1 MSVCRRVGDCSTVQ
15 FFVVTLR
22 HLYSISAHVPQLSF
36 RGETSSGI
44 AKCQLFSV
52 FKTSDLRFVFR
63 NTKIFQSP
71 C

>member
-1 MSVCRRVGDCSTVQ
+1 MSVLSGGRLFHCAILCSEA
-15 FFVVTLR
+15 
-22 HLYSISAHVPQLSF
+22 HLYSISALVPQLSF

-52 FKTSDLRFVFR
+52 FKTSDLSFVFR